1 MEHGS
6 DDPAFARYKLG
17 VTMGCWG
24 LFVFAASSAIYACRL
39 KKKNIFFFELFCSS
53 LFGTMVS
60 KQIFFKSA
68 LFYWLFHLC
77 TWLHGEFF
85 LPSRCC

>member
-6 DDPAFARYKLG
+6 DDPAFSRYKLG

-24 LFVFAASSAIYACRL
+24 LFVFSASSAIYARTL
-39 KKKNIFFFELFCSS
+39 KKKNIFFFFFELLYSS

-60 KQIFFKSA
+60 K
-68 LFYWLFHLC
+68 
-77 TWLHGEFF
+77 
-85 LPSRCC
+85 